1 MTAPAAPP
9 EREIVLQSTVAETRR
24 LHEWLDGALA
34 AGALPARLENAVR
47 LCLEEAV
54 MNVVMHGHGEGEPG
68 EIVVSLGRGPGAA
81 LWARVADRAPPFNPV
96 AAPLPPAHRPS
107 LQEGPLGGRGLRLM
121 RRFAADLHYERRDG
135 QNLLTLRF
143 AD

>member
-1 MTAPAAPP
+1 ML
-9 EREIVLQSTVAETRR
+9 RSTVAETRR
-24 LHEWLDGALA
+24 LHEWLDQALA
-34 AGALPARLENAVR
+34 AGALPDRLENAVR

-68 EIVVSLGRGPGAA
+68 EIVVTLGHGPGS
-81 LWARVADRAPPFNPV
+81 LWARIADRAPPFNPV
-96 AAPLPPAHRPS
+96 AAELPPARRPS

-121 RRFAADLHYERRDG
+121 RRFAQDLHYERRDG